1 MIFPA
6 IHSVEQKHAGIAVAA
21 VLNTSNQYRQ
31 SWEIIIIILRD
42 FPLLQFVMH
51 R

>member
-6 IHSVEQKHAGIAVAA
+6 IHSVEQKHAGIAAA

-42 FPLLQFVMH
+42 FPLLEVF
-51 R
+51 